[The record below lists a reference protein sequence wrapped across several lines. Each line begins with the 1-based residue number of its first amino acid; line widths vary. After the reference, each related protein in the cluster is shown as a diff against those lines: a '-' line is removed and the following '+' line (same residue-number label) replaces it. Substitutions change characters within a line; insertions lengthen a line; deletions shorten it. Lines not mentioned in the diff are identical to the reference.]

1 MATKSRARQVKK
13 GLRNTDDILY
23 ILTGRR
29 LKNVAGRVINAF
41 GDDLAKKV
49 TNFFTGPEEEE
60 LPPDSPY
67 YILGIQPDALDI
79 VVKGTYRILA
89 REYHPDSKI
98 NPDPKKFQAAT
109 EAYDAIM
116 KERKAAAEAK
126 KEKGSTPPTPI

>member
-98 NPDPKKFQAAT
+98 NPDVKKFQAAT
-109 EAYDAIM
+109 EAYHAIL
-116 KERKAAAEAK
+116 KERRDKAEAK
-126 KEKGSTPPTPI
+126 KEG

>member
-23 ILTGRR
+23 ILTGKR
-29 LKNVAGRVINAF
+29 LKNVAGRVVNAF

-67 YILGIQPDALDI
+67 FILGVHPDAMNI
-79 VVKGTYRILA
+79 VVKAAYRAMA

-116 KERKAAAEAK
+116 KERKAKAEAK
-126 KEKGSTPPTPI
+126 KEG